1 MFFGI
6 PEWAIGVGFIILAG
20 TLARALTGGFAPSSR
35 LRGRKMHPREI
46 GPALEEVQR
55 RLAELEEGQRQLG
68 AGTGEDLQA
77 RLNEVEERLDFV
89 ERMLTK
95 QREAERLVPPKS

>member
-20 TLARALTGGFAPSSR
+20 SVAKWLTGGFTPSGR
-35 LRGRKMHPREI
+35 LRGRRLHPREI
-46 GPALEEVQR
+46 GPALEEMQR
-55 RLAELEEGQRQLG
+55 RLDAIEEGQQRLG
-68 AGTGEDLQA
+68 AGEDVQG

-89 ERMLTK
+89 ERILAK
-95 QREAERLVPPKS
+95 QRESERVTPPKPS

>member
-6 PEWAIGVGFIILAG
+6 PEWAIGVGFIIVAG
-20 TLARALTGGFAPSSR
+20 TLAKVLTAGFTPSSR
-35 LRGRKMHPREI
+35 LRGRRLHSREI

-55 RLAELEEGQRQLG
+55 RLDTLEEGQQRIG
-68 AGTGEDLQA
+68 AGDDAQA

-89 ERMLTK
+89 ERMLAK
-95 QREAERLVPPKS
+95 QRDAERVSPPKP